1 MGRCCIPQALV
12 QERLEQQGPSTVSV
26 PPRPVMLQ
34 IPVLSSLTLA
44 GRGLEICFECFKA
57 KHSRGGVR
65 KEAGRNDFS
74 SRLQPLLF
82 LGQDV

>member
-12 QERLEQQGPSTVSV
+12 QERLEQQGPSTISV
-26 PPRPVMLQ
+26 PPQLPVMLH

-44 GRGLEICFECFKA
+44 GRGLEI
-57 KHSRGGVR
+57 HSRGGVR
-65 KEAGRNDFS
+65 KEAGSNDFS

-82 LGQDV
+82 LGQDL

>member
-12 QERLEQQGPSTVSV
+12 QERLEQQGPSTIISV
-26 PPRPVMLQ
+26 LPRPPGMLH

-44 GRGLEICFECFKA
+44 GRGLEI
-57 KHSRGGVR
+57 HSRGGLR

-82 LGQDV
+82 LGQDL

>member
-12 QERLEQQGPSTVSV
+12 KEKLEQQGSSTISV
-26 PPRPVMLQ
+26 PPWPPVMLH

-44 GRGLEICFECFKA
+44 GRGLEI
-57 KHSRGGVR
+57 HSRRGVR

-82 LGQDV
+82 LGQDL